1 MRAAGHEL
9 TTLRD
14 LFSGTVDNL
23 GVPQCC
29 DVDVCWCF
37 AQAPFRILSAAMMR
51 ADAGAS
57 GSCMIATIVLSASSA
72 YCSAFSAKAHFCSG
86 LRTRAALNVVS
97 PTPGGRPAP
106 SRAPPLPGGAPA
118 PTRAPPLRP
127 GFPTIGLDFKE
138 NNARIQPKIRD
149 EIFEDAATLGGMGFS
164 AHFGQRD
171 GGWFPVTQ
179 FRGRFFAV
187 RAGIFESFR
196 HRYAGGGSSF
206 GFPRARQAPG
216 ITTALEW
223 HLLPA

>member
-1 MRAAGHEL
+1 MDRFVTRENIERYSKLASESMDAAERSRVMKFLADEVAKIKLEL
-9 TTLRD
+9 
-14 LFSGTVDNL
+14 S
-23 GVPQCC
+23 
-29 DVDVCWCF
+29 
-37 AQAPFRILSAAMMR
+37 
-51 ADAGAS
+51 
-57 GSCMIATIVLSASSA
+57 
-72 YCSAFSAKAHFCSG
+72 
-86 LRTRAALNVVS
+86 
-97 PTPGGRPAP
+97 
-106 SRAPPLPGGAPA
+106 
-118 PTRAPPLRP
+118 
-127 GFPTIGLDFKE
+127 
-138 NNARIQPKIRD
+138 PKIRD

-223 HLLPA
+223 HPLPA

>member
-1 MRAAGHEL
+1 MEIDAHHR
-9 TTLRD
+9 RD
-14 LFSGTVDNL
+14 
-23 GVPQCC
+23 
-29 DVDVCWCF
+29 
-37 AQAPFRILSAAMMR
+37 
-51 ADAGAS
+51 AS
-57 GSCMIATIVLSASSA
+57 RHCEGKRD
-72 YCSAFSAKAHFCSG
+72 Y
-86 LRTRAALNVVS
+86 
-97 PTPGGRPAP
+97 
-106 SRAPPLPGGAPA
+106 
-118 PTRAPPLRP
+118 
-127 GFPTIGLDFKE
+127 E
-138 NNARIQPKIRD
+138 PKIRD

-206 GFPRARQAPG
+206 GFPRARQGPG

>member
-1 MRAAGHEL
+1 VQTKLPLASTAPRLSIVVLPFA
-9 TTLRD
+9 
-14 LFSGTVDNL
+14 NL
-23 GVPQCC
+23 GGDPEQEYFVNG
-29 DVDVCWCF
+29 V
-37 AQAPFRILSAAMMR
+37 
-51 ADAGAS
+51 
-57 GSCMIATIVLSASSA
+57 T
-72 YCSAFSAKAHFCSG
+72 
-86 LRTRAALNVVS
+86 
-97 PTPGGRPAP
+97 
-106 SRAPPLPGGAPA
+106 
-118 PTRAPPLRP
+118 
-127 GFPTIGLDFKE
+127 E
-138 NNARIQPKIRD
+138 PKIRD

-223 HLLPA
+223 HPLPA

>member
-1 MRAAGHEL
+1 MPRNAGNGLLYARRSGQGDLEPDGEAMASVRRMPRGRTISPRRASREPPPKECIHVG
-9 TTLRD
+9 LR
-14 LFSGTVDNL
+14 LPLAVT
-23 GVPQCC
+23 
-29 DVDVCWCF
+29 
-37 AQAPFRILSAAMMR
+37 
-51 ADAGAS
+51 ADAGYP
-57 GSCMIATIVLSASSA
+57 GRSSQVA
-72 YCSAFSAKAHFCSG
+72 RKRRHLIDLARVEGH
-86 LRTRAALNVVS
+86 
-97 PTPGGRPAP
+97 PAVIWIT
-106 SRAPPLPGGAPA
+106 L
-118 PTRAPPLRP
+118 
-127 GFPTIGLDFKE
+127 
-138 NNARIQPKIRD
+138 PKIRD

>member
-1 MRAAGHEL
+1 MVRVPNARVVAYAA
-9 TTLRD
+9 
-14 LFSGTVDNL
+14 
-23 GVPQCC
+23 
-29 DVDVCWCF
+29 
-37 AQAPFRILSAAMMR
+37 AAPIALAT
-51 ADAGAS
+51 AG
-57 GSCMIATIVLSASSA
+57 IIRL
-72 YCSAFSAKAHFCSG
+72 
-86 LRTRAALNVVS
+86 LNVVIAE
-97 PTPGGRPAP
+97 GRELTAVEDIALDLLIGTVVLFSLGCLVLWHQ
-106 SRAPPLPGGAPA
+106 SRG
-118 PTRAPPLRP
+118 RERYQQK
-127 GFPTIGLDFKE
+127 IDEEKRKLD
-138 NNARIQPKIRD
+138 PKIRD

-206 GFPRARQAPG
+206 GFPRARQGPG

>member
-1 MRAAGHEL
+1 ML
-9 TTLRD
+9 TRSVPHPNHGFRCALCPSETPI
-14 LFSGTVDNL
+14 FSRSASVKCGSAETSMSLSTNAWAYRSRPIFASHSAIGCTAVITVDYWSEQAEPML
-23 GVPQCC
+23 SYWVSHYAREVP
-29 DVDVCWCF
+29 
-37 AQAPFRILSAAMMR
+37 
-51 ADAGAS
+51 
-57 GSCMIATIVLSASSA
+57 
-72 YCSAFSAKAHFCSG
+72 
-86 LRTRAALNVVS
+86 
-97 PTPGGRPAP
+97 
-106 SRAPPLPGGAPA
+106 
-118 PTRAPPLRP
+118 
-127 GFPTIGLDFKE
+127 
-138 NNARIQPKIRD
+138 PKIRD
-149 EIFEDAATLGGMGFS
+149 EIFEDAATLGGIGFS

>member
-1 MRAAGHEL
+1 MKAVRLHAYGQRPKLEEVADPKVTGPHDVIVRIGGAGLCRTDLHIVEGQWKDKSHVQLPYILGHENAGWVHAVGSAVEHVAVG
-9 TTLRD
+9 D
-14 LFSGTVDNL
+14 TVIVHPLISCGFCRHCRAGDDMHCSH
-23 GVPQCC
+23 GVFPGI
-29 DVDVCWCF
+29 DADGGF
-37 AQAPFRILSAAMMR
+37 AEFLKTGAR
-51 ADAGAS
+51 A
-57 GSCMIATIVLSASSA
+57 
-72 YCSAFSAKAHFCSG
+72 
-86 LRTRAALNVVS
+86 VVK
-97 PTPGGRPAP
+97 
-106 SRAPPLPGGAPA
+106 
-118 PTRAPPLRP
+118 
-127 GFPTIGLDFKE
+127 LDPK
-138 NNARIQPKIRD
+138 PKIRD

-223 HLLPA
+223 HPLPA

>member
-1 MRAAGHEL
+1 MTNE
-9 TTLRD
+9 
-14 LFSGTVDNL
+14 
-23 GVPQCC
+23 
-29 DVDVCWCF
+29 
-37 AQAPFRILSAAMMR
+37 AQAVTNHDSRRSFI
-51 ADAGAS
+51 G
-57 GSCMIATIVLSASSA
+57 GS
-72 YCSAFSAKAHFCSG
+72 
-86 LRTRAALNVVS
+86 
-97 PTPGGRPAP
+97 
-106 SRAPPLPGGAPA
+106 
-118 PTRAPPLRP
+118 
-127 GFPTIGLDFKE
+127 D
-138 NNARIQPKIRD
+138 ARIIMGPKIRD

>member
-1 MRAAGHEL
+1 LLLHVIVHPADIQDRDGGILLLATLFGMYPFLKKLFADGGYQGPEFQKALAKILPHLETEIVKRSDHAKGFVVLPRRWVVERTIAWLNRCRRLAKDWENLNRKAL
-9 TTLRD
+9 T
-14 LFSGTVDNL
+14 F
-23 GVPQCC
+23 
-29 DVDVCWCF
+29 
-37 AQAPFRILSAAMMR
+37 
-51 ADAGAS
+51 
-57 GSCMIATIVLSASSA
+57 
-72 YCSAFSAKAHFCSG
+72 
-86 LRTRAALNVVS
+86 
-97 PTPGGRPAP
+97 
-106 SRAPPLPGGAPA
+106 
-118 PTRAPPLRP
+118 
-127 GFPTIGLDFKE
+127 
-138 NNARIQPKIRD
+138 PKIRD

-223 HLLPA
+223 HPLPA